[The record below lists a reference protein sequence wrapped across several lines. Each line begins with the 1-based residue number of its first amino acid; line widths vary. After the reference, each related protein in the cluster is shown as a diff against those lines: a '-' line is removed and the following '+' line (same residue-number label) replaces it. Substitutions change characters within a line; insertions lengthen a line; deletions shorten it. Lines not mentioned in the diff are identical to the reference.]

1 MADTTGIEWTDSTW
15 NPVTGCT
22 KISDG
27 CTHCYAATF
36 AERWRGIP
44 GHHFENGF
52 DITLRP
58 ERLRLPMT
66 WRTPRR
72 IFLDSMSD
80 LFHQDIPDTY
90 IARVFAV
97 MALTPHHTYQ
107 VLTKRHARMKALLS
121 RAPFWHQVAE
131 QGREHFA
138 GCQEDWLAAGAML
151 GGRPLPNLHLG
162 VSVED
167 QQWADIR
174 IPALLDT
181 PAHTRFLSCEPLLGP
196 VWIADHIWQ
205 ACLCCEGEGHDEACA
220 GCGDSRC
227 ESGHIRK
234 LDWVIAGGES
244 GPRARAMH
252 PDWPRSLRDQCAA
265 DHVPFFMKQWGEHAP
280 EDHGHD
286 RGGITLIDTQGRTW
300 NGREALAPPDAVRMR
315 RVGKKAAGRLLDGAS
330 HDAAPAPTR

>member
-1 MADTTGIEWTDSTW
+1 MADRTKIEWTDRTW
-15 NPVTGCT
+15 NPTTGCT

-27 CTHCYAATF
+27 CTNRYAATF

-44 GHHFENGF
+44 GHHFETGF

-66 WRTPRR
+66 WTKPRR

-80 LFHQDIPDTY
+80 LFHADIPDTY
-90 IARVFAV
+90 IAQVFAV
-97 MALTPHHTYQ
+97 MALTPRHTYQ
-107 VLTKRHARMKALLS
+107 VLTKRHARMRALLS
-121 RAPFWHQVAE
+121 RPTFWHQVAE
-131 QGREHFA
+131 QGRAHFA

-151 GGRPLPNLHLG
+151 GGRPLPNVWLG

-167 QQWADIR
+167 QRWADIR
-174 IPALLDT
+174 IPALIGT

-205 ACLCCEGEGHDEACA
+205 ACLCCEGESHDEACA
-220 GCGDSRC
+220 PCADQYC
-227 ESGHIRK
+227 ESGHIRE

-244 GPRARAMH
+244 GPGARPLH
-252 PDWPRSLRDQCAA
+252 PDWIRSLRDQTRGR
-265 DHVPFFMKQWGEHAP
+265 HVPFFFKQWGDHAP

-286 RGGITLIDTQGRTW
+286 RGRLTVVDPRGHGQEHDDAC
-300 NGREALAPPDAVRMR
+300 ALQAPVRMR
-315 RVGKKAAGRLLDGAS
+315 RVGKKQAGRLLDGRH
-330 HDAAPAPTR
+330 HDALPAPAR